1 VTVRRLLFAAYFLE
15 VGLLLIV
22 LPWTSFWDRNYLF
35 ELVPAVREVVLS
47 AYVRG
52 AVSGLGLLN
61 VALGLADVS
70 AAVSDWL
77 DRPRATGRA

>member
-1 VTVRRLLFAAYFLE
+1 MPPTVKGSTRALTTRLPMLATLASA
-15 VGLLLIV
+15 
-22 LPWTSFWDRNYLF
+22 TSSSSTAK
-35 ELVPAVREVVLS
+35 LVPAVREVVLS